1 MRTARVDLRPRLCP
15 FESGYGKRWPLF
27 SKAVARPEKRHASA
41 LFHHFRM
48 ASASATA
55 PGCVRW
61 RCTRSFPTGSQVPLG
76 THAAKRASRPQ
87 RVSTKTCVKRGT
99 WGYPE
104 FSAGGDDDRADKSD
118 SVSLNLDA
126 DDASETGM
134 DPPSA
139 GVQSFEHDRTDG
151 MPKMPPSTI
160 EMQNPGKWS
169 PIAYAFLGD
178 AVWELYVRRLFFAPP
193 TRPLEYDLK
202 CKRAVKAE
210 AQDVILRMLLAN
222 NIFTGKESW
231 VVVGR
236 KRHRRHDDVNCCVAS
251 RGKLP

>member
-1 MRTARVDLRPRLCP
+1 M
-15 FESGYGKRWPLF
+15 
-27 SKAVARPEKRHASA
+27 
-41 LFHHFRM
+41 
-48 ASASATA
+48 
-55 PGCVRW
+55 
-61 RCTRSFPTGSQVPLG
+61 
-76 THAAKRASRPQ
+76 
-87 RVSTKTCVKRGT
+87 
-99 WGYPE
+99 
-104 FSAGGDDDRADKSD
+104 
-118 SVSLNLDA
+118 NLDA

-210 AQDVILRMLLAN
+210 AQDVLEAAAVNVAVAKEEEKSGFDPTQCAPPEHLRA
-222 NIFTGKESW
+222 
-231 VVVGR
+231 
-236 KRHRRHDDVNCCVAS
+236 
-251 RGKLP
+251 

>member
-1 MRTARVDLRPRLCP
+1 M
-15 FESGYGKRWPLF
+15 
-27 SKAVARPEKRHASA
+27 
-41 LFHHFRM
+41 
-48 ASASATA
+48 
-55 PGCVRW
+55 
-61 RCTRSFPTGSQVPLG
+61 G

-139 GVQSFEHDRTDG
+139 GVQSFERDRADG

-210 AQDVILRMLLAN
+210 AQDVILRMLVAN
-222 NIFTGKESW
+222 NIFTDDELRIVKWGRNASYGSIPTRLRGKGKGGHAIYRNASALEC
-231 VVVGR
+231 VVGYLYMTDLAR
-236 KRHRRHDDVNCCVAS
+236 LEFIMADLGVAIDNVA
-251 RGKLP
+251 GDK